1 MKQKTIITTTL
12 LLCTGLFLNVYQP
25 TARLPDSSLSTTCT
39 YNVTASVYHAVPEQT
54 NDDHT
59 RTASMF
65 KINTDNPYSH
75 RIIAVSRDLLSQFP
89 FGTKVKVSGTG
100 HYDGIYEVQDKMPK
114 RWSNKIDLL
123 INVGMREGLYKN
135 VTICKV

>member
-1 MKQKTIITTTL
+1 MKLLLTTATL
-12 LLCTGLFLNVYQP
+12 LYGLFLNTNNEVSEIHYNSPP
-25 TARLPDSSLSTTCT
+25 TCYS
-39 YNVTASVYHAVPEQT
+39 VTASVYHAVPEQT
-54 NDDHT
+54 DGDNT
-59 RTASMF
+59 TASMF
-65 KINTDNPYSH
+65 EIDMLNPYKH
-75 RIIAVSRDLLSQFP
+75 RIIAVSRDLLSEFP

-123 INVGMREGLYKN
+123 INVGMKEGLYKN